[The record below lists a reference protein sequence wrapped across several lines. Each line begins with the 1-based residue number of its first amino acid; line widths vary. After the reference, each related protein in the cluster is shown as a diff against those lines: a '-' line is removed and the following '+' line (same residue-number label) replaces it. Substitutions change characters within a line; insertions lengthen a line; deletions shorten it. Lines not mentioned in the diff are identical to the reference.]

1 MELNTKQKQ
10 FLLDKGYVTA
20 GTLGAL
26 PEEDWEKYFIEAF
39 DWYLNL
45 TKNRYRMYD
54 LELLGKGSNFDEI
67 DQMINFQ
74 GKDLDTLLKLK

>member
-10 FLLDKGYVTA
+10 FLLDKGYVTT
-20 GTLGAL
+20 GTLDAL
-26 PEEDWEKYFIEAF
+26 PEEDWEKYFIEDF
-39 DWYLNL
+39 DWYLSL